1 MKKRFMNSQKVIQSG
16 IDNMIKISVY
26 VNTDKVIFDIFEG
39 EYPGNIED
47 FREATTQLF
56 RGNPGEWLIVG
67 EYEDPHIKV
76 EEFYKYDFKSG
87 EFVEKSFEDLY
98 LNQTGGWFGMDIDRI
113 FKF

>member
-1 MKKRFMNSQKVIQSG
+1 
-16 IDNMIKISVY
+16 MIKISVLGNIEKIDY
-26 VNTDKVIFDIFEG
+26 SIFEG

-47 FREATTQLF
+47 FSEAITQLF
-56 RGNPGEWLIVG
+56 QGKFGEWLIVG

-87 EFVEKSFEDLY
+87 EFVEKSFEELY

>member
-1 MKKRFMNSQKVIQSG
+1 
-16 IDNMIKISVY
+16 MIKISVY
-26 VNTDKVIFDIFEG
+26 VNTNKVIFDIFEG

-47 FREATTQLF
+47 LREAITQLF

-67 EYEDPHIKV
+67 EFEDPHIKV
-76 EEFYKYDFKSG
+76 NEFYEIVNDNYF
-87 EFVEKSFEDLY
+87 EKSFEELY